1 MTRFGVIHYG
11 ESMAAYFCR
20 GETTIT
26 TLAQPRGTELRV
38 GKTGIINVITIP
50 TDIAGTG
57 RTTKRLGKI
66 NGSPKLMPETKDL
79 RAGITQPM
87 PLTNPC

>member
-26 TLAQPRGTELRV
+26 TLAEPRGTQLRV
-38 GKTGIINVITIP
+38 GKTRVINVITIP
-50 TDIAGTG
+50 TDMAGTG
-57 RTTKRLGKI
+57 RTTKRIGKI
-66 NGSPKLMPETKDL
+66 VGAPKLMTEAKDL
-79 RAGITQPM
+79 RGGITQPM